1 MRRRLLENRIQIT
14 LIFTTLVMIILRFLL
29 NEKGRTNP
37 DSIRFMRTSNALPVV
52 DNTTTPLGYPISLKF
67 FALIG
72 VGEFWGSKIVGIL
85 AYFFIVW
92 FAWKKKFYLKETIL
106 IGGLFSFVSIYS
118 YTMSEA
124 LILPFVFVF
133 LYVGRQIMIEE
144 IKGFKAFLY
153 LSLILIALYNIR
165 YSALFF
171 IGGVLLYGI
180 LNFKKHF
187 GKTFIYAGFTGL
199 LFVVLYKF
207 LFIDY
212 YNERYVD
219 QFLEI
224 GLHPTSKL
232 LVELFQGLCTTFNP
246 FVHIAKP
253 DGGFI
258 NYAIFGLGFLNIL
271 LMAFLFIKNKL
282 SETGKFLVFSGVI
295 GIICSY
301 FIQYFYSVNA
311 IDYRLLAPFSFPIWL
326 VYFKKLYQVFGKLT
340 YGITALSLMTG
351 FAFTWL
357 SKGNYLENR
366 KQIQQFLKLE
376 NLENMPLKFYMESE
390 EQLDRIQI
398 AELISTVNPDMTVT
412 FKPKDTLQKN
422 VLTEYKVLQKIK
434 IDKNKFQ

>member
-52 DNTTTPLGYPISLKF
+52 DNTTTPLGYPLSLKF

-376 NLENMPLKFYMESE
+376 NLENKPLKFYMESE

>member
-52 DNTTTPLGYPISLKF
+52 DNTTTPLGYPLSLKF

-180 LNFKKHF
+180 LNLKKHF

-258 NYAIFGLGFLNIL
+258 NYAIFGIGFLNIL

-282 SETGKFLVFSGVI
+282 SETGKFFVFIGVI

-376 NLENMPLKFYMESE
+376 NLENKPLKFYMESE